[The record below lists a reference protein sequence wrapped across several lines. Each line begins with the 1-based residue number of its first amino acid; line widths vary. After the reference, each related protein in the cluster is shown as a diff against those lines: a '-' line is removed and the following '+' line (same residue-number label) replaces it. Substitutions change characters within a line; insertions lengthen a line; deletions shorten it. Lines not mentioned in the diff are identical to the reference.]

1 MRNGLREATIRVF
14 EPNELARSEKER
26 LLGALEAFA
35 NLGDSLEEFL
45 AFGKQHPTFFP
56 VPIKDNSQI
65 SWTPLPAPS
74 FESGIISSIDPAS
87 DGKKLWTKAVAWEP
101 VCHKLVL
108 FCRDCLRYA
117 WHPPYP
123 GPHDITT
130 GEEFEILLGLET
142 GHKYADREEALQAI
156 LAAHDFADVQS
167 SPIMADWKSGGFIY
181 IPGNDFQRAVYILF
195 REGWR
200 VKACVRCSRR
210 FIADK
215 PVQRYCST
223 ECSGETKRERNLDW
237 WNKHGK
243 KWRTKRKASSRHK
256 GKKSVGKRGE

>member
-1 MRNGLREATIRVF
+1 MKKGLRRATIRVF
-14 EPNELARSEKER
+14 EPNELARDEKER
-26 LLGALEAFA
+26 LFAALEAFA

-45 AFGKQHPTFFP
+45 AFGGQNPTFFP
-56 VPIKDNSQI
+56 VTIRPRWEFSE
-65 SWTPLPAPS
+65 TPLAEPCSVDLVAT
-74 FESGIISSIDPAS
+74 A
-87 DGKKLWTKAVAWEP
+87 DGEKKRWVKHIAWEP
-101 VCHKLVL
+101 VCHKLAL
-108 FCRDCLRYA
+108 FYRDCLRLG
-117 WHPPYP
+117 WRPPEP
-123 GPHDITT
+123 GPYDIAT
-130 GEEFEILLGLET
+130 GENFEILLGLET
-142 GHKYADREEALQAI
+142 GYRYAEREAALQEI
-156 LAAHDFADVQS
+156 LAVYEFTDVKS
-167 SPIMADWKSGGFIY
+167 SPILADWKTGSFVY
-181 IPGNDFQRAVYILF
+181 WPSNDFQRAVYILF

-200 VKACVRCSRR
+200 AKTCVRCSRR